1 MPWIVGADGVA
12 CKRERGRS
20 PKEYE
25 SEKKTCTGDRSGA
38 LFSCRKGATPTNG
51 DDMNNAE
58 RIAAEI
64 KKNSMASVKGTI
76 TELEFSDRNFSL
88 WEEAKAA
95 GCKEQVS
102 IILWMG

>member
-1 MPWIVGADGVA
+1 M
-12 CKRERGRS
+12 S
-20 PKEYE
+20 
-25 SEKKTCTGDRSGA
+25 
-38 LFSCRKGATPTNG
+38 
-51 DDMNNAE
+51 NAE

-76 TELEFSDRNFSL
+76 TELEFSDRNFAL